1 MNTIMNQAPASWT
14 LAEAID
20 HELHIKSVAK
30 SMAAMP
36 SPEAVKMTEKFYM
49 GECFFEPIKKAFKA
63 DTRSWKI
70 TLPYNCGRKTKWGV
84 TLILS
89 EKTDDGSKKP
99 PMPEFGGVSLYAH
112 TTRLRRLV
120 KPSHINWY
128 GRVPLLGTLYIQM
141 FKREAGLSWFPSGL
155 TDLEKYTKAV

>member
-1 MNTIMNQAPASWT
+1 MNTIMHQAPASWT
-14 LAEAID
+14 LDEAID
-20 HELHIKSVAK
+20 HELYIKSLAK

-36 SPEAVKMTEKFYM
+36 SVEAVNAAEKFYM
-49 GECFFEPIKKAFKA
+49 SSLMFEPIKAFRPE
-63 DTRSWKI
+63 TRSWKI
-70 TLPYNCGRKTKWGV
+70 TLPVESGRKTKWGV
-84 TLILS
+84 TLVLS
-89 EKTDDGSKKP
+89 EKSDDGSKK

-128 GRVPLLGTLYIQM
+128 GRVPFIGTIYVQL

-155 TDLEKYTKAV
+155 SDLEKYTKAC